1 MTTTS
6 SFWSEKGLEPKRK
19 FRYLVYFAGMPQWI
33 AKTVTKPSFSVGTTQ
48 HSYLQHNFNFPG
60 RVTWQD
66 VNLTI
71 VDAITPDSVA
81 TLYRII
87 QESGYV
93 LPPNVSQNELGGKR
107 TITKEAMVNA
117 LGTSVQ
123 IETIGGSGDTEIL
136 ESWVLN
142 NPQITSVNFDTLD
155 YSSDDLLNIQITLKY
170 DWASLNEGL
179 SDESLPTLW
188 PYGNAPT
195 E

>member
-19 FRYLVYFAGMPQWI
+19 FRYLVYFAGMPHWI
-33 AKTVTKPSFSVGTTQ
+33 AKTVTKPSFTVGSTQ

-71 VDAITPDSVA
+71 VDAIDPDATA
-81 TLYRII
+81 TLYSII
-87 QESGYV
+87 KAAGYV
-93 LPPNVSQNELGGKR
+93 LPPNVNQAATGGKK
-107 TITKEAMVNA
+107 TITKEGMVNA
-117 LGTSVQ
+117 LGPVVQ
-123 IETIGGSGDTEIL
+123 IDTIGGSGDSEIL

-155 YSSDDLLNIQITLKY
+155 YSSDDLLNVQITLKY
-170 DWASLNEGL
+170 DWAGLNDIIPDQQKPRE
-179 SDESLPTLW
+179 W
-188 PYGNAPT
+188 NYGIPEN
-195 E
+195 